1 MGWGDDSPLLKNNPY
16 ENPIWNETAFFET
29 DQGRPFRVEVNWKGA
44 YRGVER
50 GEWRGSEMS
59 FYSPRGEGEESTI
72 VKLSGQTGHDEGG
85 FVQGE
90 NIVETYKQP
99 LWWETDMLPIP
110 LRHDSGHGGSHTFIT
125 HEFIDSLINNRQP
138 AVNIYEAIAYT
149 APGIVAHQSA
159 LKGGEHMKIP
169 NFD

>member
-1 MGWGDDSPLLKNNPY
+1 M
-16 ENPIWNETAFFET
+16 
-29 DQGRPFRVEVNWKGA
+29 
-44 YRGVER
+44 
-50 GEWRGSEMS
+50 
-59 FYSPRGEGEESTI
+59 
-72 VKLSGQTGHDEGG
+72 
-85 FVQGE
+85 QGE